1 MSAVLTMQIVHALFP
16 SLRSPSSQNRSR
28 ASSNVSDSVI
38 PEIHIQPA
46 EDLEMRPLL
55 RTISRQPAM
64 RHRRTSSASSTSI
77 KSRSFEDINAM
88 PHLGFAV
95 DPR

>member
-16 SLRSPSSQNRSR
+16 SLRSTSSQSRSR
-28 ASSNVSDSVI
+28 TNSNVSDSVI

-46 EDLEMRPLL
+46 EDMEMRPLL
-55 RTISRQPAM
+55 RTISRQPAV
-64 RHRRTSSASSTSI
+64 RHRRTSSTSSTSVRS
-77 KSRSFEDINAM
+77 KSFEDINAM